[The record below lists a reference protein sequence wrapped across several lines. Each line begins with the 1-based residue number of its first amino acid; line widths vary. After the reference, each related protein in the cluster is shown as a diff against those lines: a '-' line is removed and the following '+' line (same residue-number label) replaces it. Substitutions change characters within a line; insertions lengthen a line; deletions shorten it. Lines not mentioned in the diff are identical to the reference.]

1 MTFDLIS
8 LPEVAD
14 LVVGILGGTGDQGKG
29 LAYRFAR
36 AGQQVMVGS
45 RSSER
50 GEEAAAAIAAMPG
63 VIGQV
68 TGAANPVAA
77 QASDVV
83 IVAPP
88 CASGWPARWWST
100 A

>member
-36 AGQQVMVGS
+36 A
-45 RSSER
+45 R
-50 GEEAAAAIAAMPG
+50 
-63 VIGQV
+63 
-68 TGAANPVAA
+68 
-77 QASDVV
+77 
-83 IVAPP
+83 
-88 CASGWPARWWST
+88 
-100 A
+100 